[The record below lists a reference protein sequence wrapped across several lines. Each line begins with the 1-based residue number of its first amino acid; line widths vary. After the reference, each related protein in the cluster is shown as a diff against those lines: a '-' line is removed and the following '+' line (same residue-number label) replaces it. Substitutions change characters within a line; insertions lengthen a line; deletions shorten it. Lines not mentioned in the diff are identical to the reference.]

1 MQIATY
7 TQNKSAGES
16 STFSRTPATYSIVQ
30 VILNLTRLG
39 LDQFLNVPLHRLRQL
54 LGWIDRG
61 VVQAVL
67 LAGLLP
73 FAGWPG
79 VGEGL
84 APPEFS
90 RATSRHPRAGQA
102 TAPTPAQQ
110 GVQRWPLATG
120 TPPPPE

>member
-1 MQIATY
+1 MFSSTIATY
-7 TQNKSAGES
+7 SL
-16 STFSRTPATYSIVQ
+16 VQ

-39 LDQFLNVPLHRLRQL
+39 LNQLFNGLLHRLRQL
-54 LGWIDRG
+54 LGGIERG
-61 VVQAVL
+61 VLQAVL
-67 LAGLLP
+67 LAVFLP

-84 APPEFS
+84 APPKFS
-90 RATSRHPRAGQA
+90 RATSRPPRAGQA

>member
-1 MQIATY
+1 MPEY
-7 TQNKSAGES
+7 KSAGGS
-16 STFSRTPATYSIVQ
+16 STFSRTLATYSIVQ

-39 LDQFLNVPLHRLRQL
+39 LDKLLHGLLHRLRQF
-54 LGWIDRG
+54 LGGIDRG
-61 VVQAVL
+61 VLQAVL

-79 VGEGL
+79 VGAGL

-90 RATSRHPRAGQA
+90 RAPSRHPRAGQA

-110 GVQRWPLATG
+110 GVQRWPSATG